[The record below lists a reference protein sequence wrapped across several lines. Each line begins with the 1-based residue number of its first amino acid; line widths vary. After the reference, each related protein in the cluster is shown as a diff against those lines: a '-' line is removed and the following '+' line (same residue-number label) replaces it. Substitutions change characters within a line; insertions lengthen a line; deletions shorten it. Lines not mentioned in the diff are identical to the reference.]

1 MRKKVLFAAFC
12 VAMSVA
18 LCACNKTDSV
28 DSKNPTGS
36 PVTGTPQPTAA
47 ATSTPSAMEEAYS
60 SLPVSDYEDYVASTV
75 LPEGYMGLKVDKITD
90 EDVDVYV
97 QEVLENNKER
107 QLKDGAIEKGDIA
120 IIDYT
125 GYLDGVPFEGGSAIG
140 HEMEVGFSGFIDG
153 FDDGLIGAKK
163 GESRTVNLTFPVDY
177 YSVDLAGKAVVF
189 EVRINSVAAQVLPEF
204 TDEFVTELTSGE
216 YTTTADFRAYAKGFL
231 TEERKY
237 AAVMDYLVD
246 NATFG
251 KLNEEYIQAAFE
263 LEKQYYAYMYGYMNV
278 EEFEELFGAE
288 SSEVLWAM
296 VEKQVRRY
304 EQDRVVL
311 YCVAK
316 AENLSLEEEAFAE
329 GVAEYAESNGM
340 TVEELY
346 QVQDEASLR
355 QSMLMEI
362 ALEHLLNNVVEVEKG
377 E

>member
-163 GESRTVNLTFPVDY
+163 GESRTLNLTFPVDY

-263 LEKQYYAYMYGYMNV
+263 LEKQYYAYMYGFMNV

>member
-47 ATSTPSAMEEAYS
+47 ATSTPSAMEQAYS

-163 GESRTVNLTFPVDY
+163 GESRTLNLTFPVDY

-263 LEKQYYAYMYGYMNV
+263 LEKQYYAYMYGFMNV

-316 AENLSLEEEAFAE
+316 A
-329 GVAEYAESNGM
+329 
-340 TVEELY
+340 
-346 QVQDEASLR
+346 
-355 QSMLMEI
+355 
-362 ALEHLLNNVVEVEKG
+362 
-377 E
+377 